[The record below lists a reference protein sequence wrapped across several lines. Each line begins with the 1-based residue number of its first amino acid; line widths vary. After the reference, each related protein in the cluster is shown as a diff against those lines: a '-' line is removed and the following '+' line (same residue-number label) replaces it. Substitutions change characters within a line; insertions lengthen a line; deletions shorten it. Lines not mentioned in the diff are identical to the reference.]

1 MTPKTRRTAIIVGAA
16 LVSIGDGLGA
26 VLVMAALMAN
36 VE

>member
-16 LVSIGDGLGA
+16 LVSLGHGIGS
-26 VLVMAALMAN
+26 VLVMAALMTN